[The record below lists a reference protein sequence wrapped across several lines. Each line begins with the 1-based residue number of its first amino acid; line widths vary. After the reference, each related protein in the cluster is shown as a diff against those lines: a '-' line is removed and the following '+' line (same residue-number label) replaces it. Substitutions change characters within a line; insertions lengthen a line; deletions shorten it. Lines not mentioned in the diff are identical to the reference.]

1 MAKSAT
7 SWFSVTFRA
16 EVEVTKI
23 SGRDV
28 PIETIVRPMTTS
40 GIPPLLASPFAPSI
54 KKSADT
60 TNNPNASNK
69 IILAQNFNAA
79 QRETGRMNAGLGVV
93 ITINSD
99 QTLKEIWPK
108 NSGFFTRADSRR
120 IVLEDFGNDGNIE
133 LLLGQNNGELEVFRS
148 NVNKNP

>member
-1 MAKSAT
+1 MAP
-7 SWFSVTFRA
+7 VMD
-16 EVEVTKI
+16 I
-23 SGRDV
+23 SFADV
-28 PIETIVRPMTTS
+28 NDD
-40 GIPPLLASPFAPSI
+40 G
-54 KKSADT
+54 
-60 TNNPNASNK
+60 SNE

-99 QTLKEIWPK
+99 QNLKEIWPK

-148 NVNKNP
+148 QENKTP